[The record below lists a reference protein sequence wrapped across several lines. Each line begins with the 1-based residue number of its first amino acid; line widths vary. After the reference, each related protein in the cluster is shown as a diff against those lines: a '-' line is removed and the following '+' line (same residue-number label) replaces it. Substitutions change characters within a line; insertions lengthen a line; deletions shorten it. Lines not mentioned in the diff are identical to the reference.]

1 MDSENENVDIDI
13 SISCDSWR
21 ESIPSIEEICRR
33 SVLAALTESLQD
45 IPRAE
50 ISLVLADNHFIQRL
64 NQQYRNIDRPTNVLA
79 FPGDDISKESGEVLY
94 DGNATAPLLLGDI
107 VVAYETAALE
117 AQKEDKELAD
127 HLSHLVVHGTLHL
140 LGYDH
145 KNDADTLAMETLELK
160 SLATL
165 GVQNP

>member
-1 MDSENENVDIDI
+1 MF
-13 SISCDSWR
+13 W
-21 ESIPSIEEICRR
+21 
-33 SVLAALTESLQD
+33 LF
-45 IPRAE
+45 RAM
-50 ISLVLADNHFIQRL
+50 IFQKR
-64 NQQYRNIDRPTNVLA
+64 
-79 FPGDDISKESGEVLY
+79 SGEVLY

-145 KNDADTLAMETLELK
+145 KMMPIHLQWKRL
-160 SLATL
+160 S
-165 GVQNP
+165 